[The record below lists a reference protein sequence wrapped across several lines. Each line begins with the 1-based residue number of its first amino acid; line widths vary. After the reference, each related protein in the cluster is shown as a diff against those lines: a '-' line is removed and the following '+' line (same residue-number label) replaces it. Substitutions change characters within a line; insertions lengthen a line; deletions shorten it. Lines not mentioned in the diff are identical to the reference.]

1 MARKKAALAIALAA
15 SAAFVGRQ
23 GDVAILRLNE
33 PPKGERKERKR
44 DRGRVILAY
53 GEVTGHAHAI
63 TDKKVIHFDTD
74 DAVEAANQL
83 LASIGVDAMLSEHN
97 APSFLS
103 VEDAATV
110 EHDEHAPIALEPGN
124 YLAVRQREW
133 SDAEEPIQVAD

>member
-1 MARKKAALAIALAA
+1 MARTKAALATALAA

-23 GDVAILRLNE
+23 GDVAILRVSAL
-33 PPKGERKERKR
+33 PGSDRKERKR

-63 TDKKVIHFDTD
+63 ADKKVIHFDTD
-74 DAVEAANQL
+74 DAVEAANHL
-83 LASIGVDAMLSEHN
+83 LASIGVDARLSEHN
-97 APSFLS
+97 APSFLA
-103 VEDAATV
+103 VEEAATV
-110 EHDEHAPIALEPGN
+110 EHDEHAPIALDPGN